1 MAVQK
6 KRSISVRIGFGALPV
21 RDGEEFGLQDKA
33 GVVHAAKRASKT
45 RSVFACELT
54 VGSDTGTPTL
64 GGPFAQGPP
73 SGRFLYLSWRR
84 IGGTGWIERVEDS
97 PVDVGQSNPHRA
109 AYRPDTRNRRHRAP
123 APCQRSGNVAAYCA
137 GLTYALLYSRM
148 VDSEADL
155 PHSRLAIDQA
165 PTRIAL

>member
-21 RDGEEFGLQDKA
+21 RDGEATEFGLQDKA

-64 GGPFAQGPP
+64 GGSFAQGPP

-84 IGGTGWIERVEDS
+84 IGGTGWIERVKIPLSMSANQIRTALRTGQTLET
-97 PVDVGQSNPHRA
+97 DVTGRRPHASEAVTWRL
-109 AYRPDTRNRRHRAP
+109 TAP
-123 APCQRSGNVAAYCA
+123 A
-137 GLTYALLYSRM
+137 
-148 VDSEADL
+148 
-155 PHSRLAIDQA
+155 
-165 PTRIAL
+165 